1 MRTPQR
7 IALIGYGAVSQAV
20 LRHFADHQM
29 EVLCVLLRP
38 GWREK
43 QRAGLPVPLR
53 FLDDVGEMLSL
64 KPDLV
69 IECAGQGAV
78 AQYAERVVG
87 AGADLMTISMG
98 AFADAALLE
107 RVRAAA
113 QSTGA
118 QLIIPAG
125 AVGALD
131 LLAAVRNEGI
141 ERVVLRSVKPPRAW
155 LGTAGEKAVDLAAV
169 REPVCLFKG
178 NAREGA
184 STYPRSA
191 NVAAAVALAGRGL
204 WRDAGGPG
212 VRRLRD
218 QDAGKDAPRSPPPLD
233 LGPAS
238 HRARGAQSRVGH
250 RRLAMGSLLIE
261 NAAVL
266 TLDEADRFLE
276 RGSILIEGN

>member
-87 AGADLMTISMG
+87 AGADLRARCQVDEARFLGGERRGQAGRERGEAG
-98 AFADAALLE
+98 AGERDAA
-107 RVRAAA
+107 RGFHGSGKCSSDDA
-113 QSTGA
+113 T
-118 QLIIPAG
+118 
-125 AVGALD
+125 D
-131 LLAAVRNEGI
+131 
-141 ERVVLRSVKPPRAW
+141 
-155 LGTAGEKAVDLAAV
+155 
-169 REPVCLFKG
+169 
-178 NAREGA
+178 
-184 STYPRSA
+184 
-191 NVAAAVALAGRGL
+191 VAKDA
-204 WRDAGGPG
+204 AGGT
-212 VRRLRD
+212 V
-218 QDAGKDAPRSPPPLD
+218 
-233 LGPAS
+233 
-238 HRARGAQSRVGH
+238 V
-250 RRLAMGSLLIE
+250 
-261 NAAVL
+261 
-266 TLDEADRFLE
+266 TTTEATAD
-276 RGSILIEGN
+276 G

>member
-87 AGADLMTISMG
+87 AGADPMTMRVG
-98 AFADAALLE
+98 AG
-107 RVRAAA
+107 A

-118 QLIIPAG
+118 QLIMPAG

-178 NAREGA
+178 NAREAA
-184 STYPRSA
+184 STYPMNA
-191 NVAAAVALAGRGL
+191 NVAAAVALAGVGFERTAVEL
-204 WRDAGGPG
+204 VADPQAGGNRNEILAEG
-212 VRRLRD
+212 AFGRFEIRML
-218 QDAGKDAPRSPPPLD
+218 GKTRPEAPRTSISAPL
-233 LGPAS
+233 S
-238 HRARGAQSRVGH
+238 IVR
-250 RRLAMGSLLIE
+250 
-261 NAAVL
+261 AVL
-266 TLDEADRFLE
+266 N
-276 RGSILIEGN
+276 RGSGIVV